1 MARIVRR
8 CLIIENGF
16 GGVVSAPSF
25 PAAKPRAHTCRNH
38 FLIGG
43 GTAGDE
49 VDRAVRLIVAS
60 SIDYWKIASDE
71 FLLWD

>member
-1 MARIVRR
+1 MARIVKE
-8 CLIIENGF
+8 CLIIESGF
-16 GGVVSAPSF
+16 AGTVSAP
-25 PAAKPRAHTCRNH
+25 PRAAAKPRARVCRDH

-43 GTAGDE
+43 GLVGEDLDQ
-49 VDRAVRLIVAS
+49 VVRLVVAS